1 MLSSDKDKAAF
12 MAAAEVVTHD
22 GGIGTLGEKTLHA
35 VIKRYL
41 EPNEAHREVKIES
54 SVADIYNDNGIIEI
68 QTRSYEKLRRKLPTL
83 LDTAP
88 VTVVLPLPHKK
99 TVTWVDPKTG
109 ESTEPRKSPKTGR
122 PHDGLRELAKIRD
135 FLGDP
140 RLTIRIMLI
149 DMEEYRNL
157 DGWGNGG
164 KRGSSRKE
172 RIPTGLV
179 AEYILKNRE
188 DYAIFL
194 PDTLPNEFTLKDY
207 IKAVKLNV
215 QRATAGLNIL
225 RELDLV
231 RLIGK
236 RGRENLYEI
245 TLK

>member
-1 MLSSDKDKAAF
+1 

-35 VIKRYL
+35 VIKQYL
-41 EPNEAHREVKIES
+41 EPNEKYREVKVEA
-54 SVADIYNDNGIIEI
+54 SVADIFNEQGIIEI
-68 QTRSYEKLRRKLPTL
+68 QTRSYEKLRKKLPTL

-88 VTVVLPLPHKK
+88 VTVVLPLPHRK

-109 ESTEPRKSPKTGR
+109 ESTVPRKSPKTGR

-135 FLGDP
+135 FLPDP
-140 RLTIRIMLI
+140 RLTVRIMLI

-179 AEYILKNRE
+179 SEYILKERD
-188 DYAIFL
+188 DYAVFL
-194 PDTLPNEFTLKDY
+194 PELPDEFTLKEY
-207 IKAVKLNV
+207 AKAAKLNQ

-231 RLIGK
+231 RHIGK
-236 RGRENLYEI
+236 RGRENLYEAAI
-245 TLK
+245 E